1 MAAGIKCGSFFLF
14 AAFALLL
21 VSSLSAP
28 VFRQISFLDIQTGN
42 QKLAFGVFG
51 YCTNVNG
58 NGNHGCSSRQLGYD
72 IASISGEVSSFT
84 YVNDNLEHI
93 TKALI
98 LHPIATGLTFISF
111 IIALFSDRLGFIFAA
126 LIAFLAFLISLTAM
140 IIDFVMFGIIKHEI
154 NNNTTTAEA
163 KFENA
168 IWLTLAAV
176 IILFFSTFV
185 VCFET
190 FTNRRNQRSTTSTS
204 TTTRR
209 DKESGYVNG
218 GYIGNQGSM
227 INQNG
232 GYVAP
237 PPPKKHFWQRNRY

>member
-21 VSSLSAP
+21 VSTLSAP
-28 VFRQISFLDIQTGN
+28 VFRQISFLDIRNGS

-72 IASISGEVSSFT
+72 IASVSGEVSSFT
-84 YVNDNLEHI
+84 YVNDKLEHV

-126 LIAFLAFLISLTAM
+126 LIAFLAFLVSLAAM
-140 IIDFVMFGIIKHEI
+140 VIDFVMFGIIRHEI
-154 NNNTTTAEA
+154 NDNTTASA
-163 KFENA
+163 SFDNA
-168 IWLTLAAV
+168 IWLTLAAT

-190 FTNRRNQRSTTSTS
+190 CTNRRNSRN
-204 TTTRR
+204 R
-209 DKESGYVNG
+209 DRETGYASG
-218 GYIGNQGSM
+218 GYIGNQGPM
-227 INQNG
+227 MGQTG

-237 PPPKKHFWQRNRY
+237 KRHFWQRNRY